1 MFINPISA
9 ASTPK
14 YSNTTSFKK
23 GLNPEV
29 ARNQY
34 KILLTQDIW
43 AEKLKV
49 KRPETP
55 VEKEVLL
62 EILQNRMKLDRFAR
76 LNNLLARLKTK
87 VDFANNMIENDPDNP
102 DLPELLREINKQGNL
117 DSVYK
122 TLKKQIQ
129 MEATK
134 HKPALDYFKNI
145 DKLESE
151 YLDKRLM
158 KYSRLE
164 KFWYQIEKNNLNPDG
179 KYTTRDLIRIISEEN
194 KPEPKQTAPLNKKQL
209 LDKMTRQYE
218 DILLES
224 LNIYSKI
231 TNHDKE
237 AYDAKKTLA
246 ILNLSDLK
254 RFPEITQQVGKMCAN
269 IESKITYK
277 AQRLSGLGIY
287 PIGTI
292 MDDMVYMKA
301 EIRKMTDNISQLK
314 EQLNK
319 NPNNQEIKT
328 EIINKE
334 NKLKKMKESW
344 EKGLE
349 LSIEYEQ
356 KNRQKMIDNNR
367 IEEYEYLTNKNKV
380 LNKYKEYYQIM
391 KSSDGKLPPSIWNEI
406 LEG

>member
-1 MFINPISA
+1 MFINPIST

-129 MEATK
+129 MEAAK

>member
-1 MFINPISA
+1 
-9 ASTPK
+9 
-14 YSNTTSFKK
+14 
-23 GLNPEV
+23 
-29 ARNQY
+29 
-34 KILLTQDIW
+34 
-43 AEKLKV
+43 
-49 KRPETP
+49 
-55 VEKEVLL
+55 
-62 EILQNRMKLDRFAR
+62 
-76 LNNLLARLKTK
+76 
-87 VDFANNMIENDPDNP
+87 
-102 DLPELLREINKQGNL
+102 
-117 DSVYK
+117 
-122 TLKKQIQ
+122 
-129 MEATK
+129 
-134 HKPALDYFKNI
+134 
-145 DKLESE
+145 
-151 YLDKRLM
+151 
-158 KYSRLE
+158 
-164 KFWYQIEKNNLNPDG
+164 
-179 KYTTRDLIRIISEEN
+179 
-194 KPEPKQTAPLNKKQL
+194 
-209 LDKMTRQYE
+209 
-218 DILLES
+218 
-224 LNIYSKI
+224 
-231 TNHDKE
+231 
-237 AYDAKKTLA
+237 
-246 ILNLSDLK
+246 
-254 RFPEITQQVGKMCAN
+254 MCAN

>member
-129 MEATK
+129 MEAAK